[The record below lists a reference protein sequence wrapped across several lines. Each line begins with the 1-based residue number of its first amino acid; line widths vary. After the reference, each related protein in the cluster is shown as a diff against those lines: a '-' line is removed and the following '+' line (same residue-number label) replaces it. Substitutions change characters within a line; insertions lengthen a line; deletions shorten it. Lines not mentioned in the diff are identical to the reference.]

1 MGSSGRRA
9 APQRGFT
16 LLELT
21 LVMLIV
27 CVLLAI
33 SAPQLHGFFGSR
45 QTADTAT
52 NVLSL
57 ARWARNDAIS
67 SGRTCRLNVDPANG
81 MYWLTVQKAGQ
92 FVRLETELGKQFH
105 LPEGSSLTLTNESRD
120 SSAYV
125 EFSPTGRCDVATIA
139 ITGKGGEVVQV
150 RSASAAET
158 FRIDTP
164 GEGTQ

>member
-1 MGSSGRRA
+1 
-9 APQRGFT
+9 
-16 LLELT
+16 
-21 LVMLIV
+21 MLIV
-27 CVLLAI
+27 SILLAL

-67 SGRTCRLNVDPANG
+67 NGRTCRLNVDAANG
-81 MYWLTVQKAGQ
+81 TYWLTVQQAGQ
-92 FVRLETELGKQFH
+92 FLRLATELGRQFQ
-105 LPEGSSLTLTNESRD
+105 LPEGSSLALTNDSRD
-120 SSAYV
+120 SSEPYI

-150 RSASAAET
+150 RAASAAEA
-158 FRIDTP
+158 FRIVTDT
-164 GEGTQ
+164 EGAQ